1 MMEVITTML
10 KNVEMPQLSPK
21 SNDYFF
27 GNWKKQPGDK
37 VAKGDPLFEVETE
50 KVISEVPS
58 DFSGILKEQ
67 LVAAGDAV
75 SVGDPVATIEVQK

>member
-1 MMEVITTML
+1 MMEVITIMI
-10 KNVEMPQLSPK
+10 KKIEMPQLSPK

-58 DFSGILKEQ
+58 DVSGILKEQ
-67 LVAAGDAV
+67 VVAAGDAV
-75 SVGDPVATIEVQK
+75 SVGDTVATIEVRE